1 MGYPTRPKKN
11 RALIAAYM
19 VQHSESLI
27 FVWQVAET
35 EARHLGASSIEP
47 VHFFLG
53 LLKSVDVDLVKL
65 LKPIEKDAATL
76 AGIASDLADVRTAFQ
91 RSEVDTTSV
100 RRKLRRLIGK
110 TDSDDGDYLRRS
122 SSSRALF
129 RVAEAFVKS
138 GPVKPIHLL
147 SILAEMNVPSVL
159 QVFQDARM
167 SAENLLEVST
177 IIALTRIK
185 GSSDSQ
191 TGMRATTWIKAIA
204 RIKRH
209 GWSVGWTRSIR
220 EDVLFWNVEIT
231 RNGIRRIVNSED
243 ISTAL
248 QEIQNAL

>member
-1 MGYPTRPKKN
+1 MIR
-11 RALIAAYM
+11 
-19 VQHSESLI
+19 HSESLV
-27 FVWQVAET
+27 FVWKVAEL
-35 EARHLGASSIEP
+35 EARNLGASTIEP

-65 LKPIEKDAATL
+65 IKPMDKDTATV

-91 RSEVDTTSV
+91 RSEVETTAV

-110 TDSDDGDYLRRS
+110 TNSNDADHLRRS

-129 RVAEAFVKS
+129 RVSEAFVKT

-167 SAENLLEVST
+167 SAETLLEVST
-177 IIALTRIK
+177 IIALTRLK

-191 TGMRATTWIKAIA
+191 TGMPAREWIKTIE

-209 GWSVGWTRSIR
+209 GWSVRWTRSIR
-220 EDVLFWNVEIT
+220 EDVLFWNVDIK
-231 RNGIRRIVNSED
+231 RNDVRRIVHSED
-243 ISTAL
+243 ISSAL
-248 QEIQNAL
+248 QELEMELSL